1 MKYPLSAVS
10 GLAAYLAM
18 TATSFAQNEIDTG
31 QLTALMSGAQE
42 VPEVATA
49 GTGSIV
55 LDFDEAFTQATFAL
69 NVTGTNPVIAAH
81 LHCARAGENGPI
93 VVTLFTSSTPEGD
106 PPADALAQGAIT
118 TANITDPAGD
128 PVCGV
133 PINNIAALFAAIREG
148 LIYANVHTSVNPDGE
163 IRGQVFSNDCLRV
176 ATPETSPTSPSPP
189 TNPPETPAEPPGGS
203 PPILQ

>member
-10 GLAAYLAM
+10 GLAACLAL
-18 TATSFAQNEIDTG
+18 TGTSLAQNEVDTG

-55 LDFDEAFTQATFAL
+55 LDFDEAFTQATFTL

-118 TANITDPAGD
+118 TANITDPAGE

-133 PINNIAALFAAIREG
+133 PINNAAALFSAIREG
-148 LIYANVHTSVNPDGE
+148 LIYANVHTPVNPEGE

-176 ATPETSPTSPSPP
+176 ATPETPPTSPPPP
-189 TNPPETPAEPPGGS
+189 TNPPETPGGLSGGS
-203 PPILQ
+203 PPMLQ